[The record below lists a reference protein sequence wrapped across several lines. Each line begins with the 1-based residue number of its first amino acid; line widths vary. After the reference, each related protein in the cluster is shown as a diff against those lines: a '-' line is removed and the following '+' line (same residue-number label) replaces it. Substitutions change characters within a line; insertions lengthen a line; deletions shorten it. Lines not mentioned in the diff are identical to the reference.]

1 MADHESSSG
10 TASDEREVA
19 PPVFDARLALERVD
33 GDQELLL
40 EIVGL
45 FLEDV
50 PRVLPELRR
59 ATVDFDVKAIEHL
72 AHSIKGSVGN
82 VGGLAAHEAA
92 LRLEERVK
100 VGREE
105 EIAGSVD
112 RLIHEIDQ
120 LTAALETEVAKGISA

>member
-10 TASDEREVA
+10 ATSDKRAAA
-19 PPVFDARLALERVD
+19 PPVFDAMLAPERVD
-33 GDQELLL
+33 GDKDLLL
-40 EIVGL
+40 EIAGL
-45 FLEDV
+45 YLEDV

-59 ATVDFDVKAIEHL
+59 ATADFDVKAIEHL

-100 VGREE
+100 AGGEE

>member
-10 TASDEREVA
+10 AGSDKREVA

-33 GDQELLL
+33 GDKELLL
-40 EIVGL
+40 EIAGL

-50 PRVLPELRR
+50 PRVVPELRR
-59 ATVDFDVKAIEHL
+59 ATADFDAKAIEHL

-92 LRLEERVK
+92 IRLEEKVK
-100 VGREE
+100 IGREE
-105 EIAGSVD
+105 EIAASVD
-112 RLIHEIDQ
+112 RLIHEIDR
-120 LTAALETEVAKGISA
+120 LTAVLETVVAEGIPA

>member
-1 MADHESSSG
+1 M
-10 TASDEREVA
+10 
-19 PPVFDARLALERVD
+19 FDASLALERVD
-33 GDQELLL
+33 DDKELLL
-40 EIVGL
+40 EIAGL

-50 PRVLPELRR
+50 PRMTPELRN
-59 ATVDFDVKAIEHL
+59 AAVDLDTKAIERL

-92 LRLEERVK
+92 LRLEEQVK

-112 RLIHEIDQ
+112 RLIHEIER
-120 LTAALETEVAKGISA
+120 LTAALETLVAEGMPS

>member
-1 MADHESSSG
+1 M
-10 TASDEREVA
+10 
-19 PPVFDARLALERVD
+19 FDASLALERVD
-33 GDQELLL
+33 DDKELLL
-40 EIVGL
+40 EIAGL

-50 PRVLPELRR
+50 PRMLQELRR
-59 ATVDFDVKAIEHL
+59 ASADLDTKAIEHS

-112 RLIHEIDQ
+112 RLIHEIVR
-120 LTAALETEVAKGISA
+120 LTAVLETVVAEGIPA